1 MHTAKARKEETTTFE
16 IVTLQGPVR
25 VAYRKRGREWYA
37 TALEFD
43 IVGTGSTK
51 ARALREL
58 QELFQ
63 DYVSEF
69 LATPGMTH
77 FFNPSPAEDW
87 ETKDQEHF
95 HVAFIVSVK
104 ALPAARPKPVESRVS
119 NIAQLRS
126 VRERIKSVQLQRVG

>member
-1 MHTAKARKEETTTFE
+1 MSSVKPRQQNTTTFE
-16 IVTLQGPVR
+16 IVTLEGPVR

-43 IVGTGSTK
+43 IVGVGSTK
-51 ARALREL
+51 AQALREL
-58 QELFQ
+58 QELFR

-87 ETKDQEHF
+87 ETKNQEHF
-95 HVAFIVSVK
+95 RVAFVVSLK
-104 ALPAARPKPVESRVS
+104 ATPATRPKPLESRVS
-119 NIAQLRS
+119 DIAQLRP
-126 VRERIKSVQLQRVG
+126 VRERIKSVQLQPVG